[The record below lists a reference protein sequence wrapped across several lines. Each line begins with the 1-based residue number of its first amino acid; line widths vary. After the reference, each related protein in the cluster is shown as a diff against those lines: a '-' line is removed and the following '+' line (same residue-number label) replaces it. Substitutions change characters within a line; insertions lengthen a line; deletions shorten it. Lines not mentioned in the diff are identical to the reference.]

1 MVTTP
6 TWSGHRT
13 RLIGLLAPKIFP
25 AFYAPNDRDE
35 PQALTKGLFKEET
48 RDRITSQRP

>member
-13 RLIGLLAPKIFP
+13 RLIGLLAPKFLP
-25 AFYAPNDRDE
+25 VLCVAKDRDE
-35 PQALTKGLFKEET
+35 AQALTKGLSKEKA
-48 RDRITSQRP
+48 RVRIASQRP